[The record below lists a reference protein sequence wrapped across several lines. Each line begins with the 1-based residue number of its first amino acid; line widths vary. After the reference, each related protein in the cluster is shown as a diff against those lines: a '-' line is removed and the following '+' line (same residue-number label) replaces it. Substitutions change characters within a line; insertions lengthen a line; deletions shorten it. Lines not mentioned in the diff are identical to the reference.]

1 MYCRYCGKELSND
14 SKFCSNCGKNQKIT
28 PSLSKTKFE
37 DFIKG
42 HKVLSYTYSLWVTLH
57 ITLLLCSE
65 KEHSIGFYPWNGSI
79 NYVLRVY
86 NSPYYNY
93 YKDNLDVSLLD
104 RYNVYDLSEF
114 FFYTILFP
122 IVVWGIIKIIKTGF
136 VRLHPYVLTLQRKL
150 KERYN
155 EWKETNAKKV
165 AVHHENA
172 FMYKMPLE
180 SIVIPAPIQI
190 KPMAEKKSCS
200 EQQKTKNITVN
211 NEDDADTNTLK
222 TEKKQHGID
231 TNIEV
236 KEMSIL
242 SRFAG
247 SIIDK
252 ILILILFVASSLMI
266 SPYGAPGRFGTYVG
280 LLNSSPRNY
289 EYIDNIAMNRY
300 GTYKEGVSQ
309 YYQDME
315 QIENEAPHIGSTL
328 ELDMTITFTFILAN
342 LIFYILFESILSA
355 SPGKRLF
362 RGVIYDSD
370 DEKIGFNK
378 ALTRGLCGGAMM
390 AGIYYLLHVQGG
402 VSNAMVVLIFF
413 LILDIP
419 VLIKRKSILDMCTGT
434 IYKQQVKKK

>member
-1 MYCRYCGKELSND
+1 MYCRYCGKELPND
-14 SKFCSNCGKNQKIT
+14 AIFCPNCGKKQNENDSVCLKD
-28 PSLSKTKFE
+28 KFS
-37 DFIKG
+37 II
-42 HKVLSYTYSLWVTLH
+42 SY
-57 ITLLLCSE
+57 I
-65 KEHSIGFYPWNGSI
+65 KEHRKVFYILLAWFLLHATLYISSKKYAECNYRFYPFNMSFSHVIQGDT
-79 NYVLRVY
+79 
-86 NSPYYNY
+86 YYDIGVEFLGRSLDY
-93 YKDNLDVSLLD
+93 YDFT
-104 RYNVYDLSEF
+104 EF
-114 FFYTILFP
+114 FAYVIILPFF
-122 IVVWGIIKIIKTGF
+122 IWGIVGIVPYTMPYLKTAS
-136 VRLHPYVLTLQRKL
+136 KNL
-150 KERYN
+150 KKRY
-155 EWKETNAKKV
+155 EQWQEKNAKKREE
-165 AVHHENA
+165 HHESA
-172 FMYKMPLE
+172 LKYKMPPGL
-180 SIVIPAPIQI
+180 IVVPDPIQI
-190 KPMAEKKSCS
+190 KPMAEKNVYS
-200 EQQKTKNITVN
+200 EQQKAEKNTID
-211 NEDDADTNTLK
+211 NEKDTDTNTLTK
-222 TEKKQHGID
+222 DNKLQDKD
-231 TNIEV
+231 TNIEGNIET
-236 KEMSIL
+236 KKMSL
-242 SRFAG
+242 LPRFFG

-252 ILILILFVASSLMI
+252 ILILIFFVVISLII
-266 SPYGAPGRFGTYVG
+266 SPFGAPGRFGTYMG
-280 LLNSSPRNY
+280 LINSSPRNY

-434 IYKQQVKKK
+434 IYKQQVKNK